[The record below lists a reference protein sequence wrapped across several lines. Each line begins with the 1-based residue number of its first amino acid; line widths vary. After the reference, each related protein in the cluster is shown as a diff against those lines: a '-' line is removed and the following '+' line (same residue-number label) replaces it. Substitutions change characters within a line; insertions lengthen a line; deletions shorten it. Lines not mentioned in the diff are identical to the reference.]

1 MQDLTTLLSNFGFP
15 IVAFL
20 ICCYALKYSFDK
32 SLEMN
37 NKTLEKITT
46 LSEAIN
52 NNTVVL
58 TKLVEKVE
66 GFDEG
71 TKN

>member
-1 MQDLTTLLSNFGFP
+1 MEDLTTLLSNFPFP

-20 ICCYALKYSFDK
+20 ICCYALKYFFDR

-37 NKTLEKITT
+37 NKTLDKITT

-58 TKLVEKVE
+58 TKLVERVE
-66 GFDEG
+66 GIDEG
-71 TKN
+71 NKN